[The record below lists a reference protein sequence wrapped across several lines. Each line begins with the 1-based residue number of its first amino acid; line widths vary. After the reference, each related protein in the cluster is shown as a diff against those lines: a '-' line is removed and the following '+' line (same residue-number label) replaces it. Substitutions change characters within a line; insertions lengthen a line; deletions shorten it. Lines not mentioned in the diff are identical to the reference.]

1 MKPPQPPEM
10 QDTPPAELPPDLPP
24 PSVAD
29 LVRAYHRRTK
39 HRFERYAAG
48 PETLDW
54 DDQPAAFRH
63 FEGVRSIPLPLAEP
77 TQQGALGEALRRP
90 FAAPVTQHVPFDL
103 ASLGACLHLALGI
116 TAWKRYGPDRWA
128 VRANPSS
135 GNLHPVEAYLIA
147 CDVPGLANGLY
158 HYEPEQHALECRA
171 RHLSTGSL
179 PPGLHIALS
188 SVMWREAWKYGERA
202 FRYCQLDTGHAMAAL
217 RYACAAM
224 GWSLT
229 AQPQLDN
236 HLLASVLG
244 LDRLADFPAR
254 RAQATELEEAEVL
267 LSLGLDNSPAPVPT
281 ARALR
286 AASSSAVWMGTASS
300 IDRHPMYHWPVIAEV
315 AALTREA
322 LCTTARQSSLAL
334 PPGQG
339 GEHEDAASGKGPGF
353 AEVVLGRRSA
363 QHFDPAFRMPRTAF
377 MHLMSRLMAQPAAP
391 WDVLPAVWEMHLL
404 LFVHRVEDLPC
415 GAYLLTRGKAGN
427 ALQQRLNQH
436 YTLSPVA
443 GLPPGLD
450 LQLIAAMEAPAL
462 QRLARSLHC
471 HQDIAA
477 HASFALGMLC
487 EFDPAL
493 EASPAS
499 YRELFRQAGLLGQV
513 LYLEA
518 EAMGL
523 RGTGIGCYFD
533 DAVHEMLG
541 LEDTHYQSL
550 YHFTVGKPRLD
561 ERIETL
567 AAYADRET
575 AVSTAPNVTAEPIMS
590 TTEEASPEMS
600 PRFQR
605 ISAQRAAELIQRHRQ
620 ASPPTLALFDT
631 RDRMSFDAGH
641 IAGAQFLSDASF
653 GQIMAGLPRSTPI
666 MLYCFRGNA
675 SQTWAGM
682 FADFRYT
689 EVYSVDGG
697 HDALAAALA
706 QPAAPVPA
714 GPPGELSASLR
725 NFLSAR
731 GFTPE
736 KLNEAREHGL
746 TPLMHA
752 AWRGEVALLRELIA
766 LGADVQCRNA
776 DGNTAVWLACV
787 AASEEAVRALA
798 EAGAQ
803 LDSRNDTGATA
814 LMYCAS
820 SAKPAMLALLLELG
834 ADPMVTNFD
843 DARAVDLC
851 ASLECLNL
859 LRHTA
864 DLPT

>member
-1 MKPPQPPEM
+1 
-10 QDTPPAELPPDLPP
+10 
-24 PSVAD
+24 
-29 LVRAYHRRTK
+29 
-39 HRFERYAAG
+39 
-48 PETLDW
+48 
-54 DDQPAAFRH
+54 
-63 FEGVRSIPLPLAEP
+63 
-77 TQQGALGEALRRP
+77 
-90 FAAPVTQHVPFDL
+90 
-103 ASLGACLHLALGI
+103 
-116 TAWKRYGPDRWA
+116 
-128 VRANPSS
+128 
-135 GNLHPVEAYLIA
+135 
-147 CDVPGLANGLY
+147 
-158 HYEPEQHALECRA
+158 
-171 RHLSTGSL
+171 
-179 PPGLHIALS
+179 
-188 SVMWREAWKYGERA
+188 
-202 FRYCQLDTGHAMAAL
+202 
-217 RYACAAM
+217 
-224 GWSLT
+224 
-229 AQPQLDN
+229 
-236 HLLASVLG
+236 
-244 LDRLADFPAR
+244 
-254 RAQATELEEAEVL
+254 
-267 LSLGLDNSPAPVPT
+267 
-281 ARALR
+281 
-286 AASSSAVWMGTASS
+286 
-300 IDRHPMYHWPVIAEV
+300 
-315 AALTREA
+315 
-322 LCTTARQSSLAL
+322 
-334 PPGQG
+334 
-339 GEHEDAASGKGPGF
+339 
-353 AEVVLGRRSA
+353 
-363 QHFDPAFRMPRTAF
+363 
-377 MHLMSRLMAQPAAP
+377 
-391 WDVLPAVWEMHLL
+391 
-404 LFVHRVEDLPC
+404 
-415 GAYLLTRGKAGN
+415 
-427 ALQQRLNQH
+427 
-436 YTLSPVA
+436 
-443 GLPPGLD
+443 
-450 LQLIAAMEAPAL
+450 
-462 QRLARSLHC
+462 
-471 HQDIAA
+471 
-477 HASFALGMLC
+477 
-487 EFDPAL
+487 
-493 EASPAS
+493 
-499 YRELFRQAGLLGQV
+499 
-513 LYLEA
+513 
-518 EAMGL
+518 
-523 RGTGIGCYFD
+523 
-533 DAVHEMLG
+533 
-541 LEDTHYQSL
+541 
-550 YHFTVGKPRLD
+550 
-561 ERIETL
+561 
-567 AAYADRET
+567 
-575 AVSTAPNVTAEPIMS
+575 
-590 TTEEASPEMS
+590 MS